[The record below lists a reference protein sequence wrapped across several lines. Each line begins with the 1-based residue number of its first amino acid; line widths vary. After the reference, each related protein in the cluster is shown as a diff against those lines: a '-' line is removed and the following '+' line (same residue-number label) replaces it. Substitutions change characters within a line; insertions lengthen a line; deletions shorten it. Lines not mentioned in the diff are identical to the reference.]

1 MAKLDVLLINA
12 PAKKR
17 AYQGLA
23 DELAAFE
30 PPIWIAL
37 IAEFFRSRG
46 YQVGVLDAEAE
57 LLTME
62 QTAQAVVDRDPLL
75 AAYVVYGQH
84 PSASSQCMPAATECL
99 ALVETLRP
107 KMHSLF
113 MGTHLAA
120 LPKETMEQVPVE
132 FVCDGEGP
140 FTIQGV
146 IDALKSTSPDF
157 SKIKGLWFRDA
168 FGKPVNPAG
177 PEANIEN
184 LDEVFPSMAWDLLPM
199 DRYKAHNWHCWD
211 HINDRKPYASL
222 YTSLGCPYKCSF
234 CCINAPFGSPSIRY
248 FSPEWVIKQ
257 IDILVKEYGVKNIK
271 IADEMFVLNRKHV
284 LGICD
289 LIIERGYDLNIWA
302 YARIDTVSSGLLE
315 PMKKAGI
322 NWLALGIEA
331 SSKHVRSSVDKGRFT
346 DEKII
351 DTVRKIEAAGIY
363 TVGNYIFGLPE
374 DDLAS
379 MQETLDL
386 AIELNTEWANFYC
399 TMAYPGSQLHKL
411 ARQEGQMLPESEGGP
426 GLIGYSQ
433 LAYDAFPLSTNK
445 LQAGQVLTFRDQAF
459 DIYFKNPKFLAMM
472 ERKFGQEVVDHVH
485 EMCTHQLK
493 RRYAEPL

>member
-17 AYQGLA
+17 AYQGL
-23 DELAAFE
+23 
-30 PPIWIAL
+30 
-37 IAEFFRSRG
+37 AEFFRSRG

-168 FGKPVNPAG
+168 FGKPVNPA
-177 PEANIEN
+177 
-184 LDEVFPSMAWDLLPM
+184 
-199 DRYKAHNWHCWD
+199 
-211 HINDRKPYASL
+211 
-222 YTSLGCPYKCSF
+222 
-234 CCINAPFGSPSIRY
+234 IRY